1 VAFRLIMRCI
11 GGVIAGTHA
20 QRFCPD
26 RRAVPI
32 FFLSIATRNAMIM
45 CSAGSACPARRF
57 GGHPIELT
65 GSLLNKI
72 AFSTDDLPAQFDD
85 GARLSEWRDFLH
97 GVFGPLEVSCLPDR
111 PISQCLEVAQF
122 GGALLVRL
130 AGTTDRI
137 STSSGVAA
145 TLRPDFFL
153 CFRSDP
159 GPISLSQRGRD
170 VIVDAATAVLG
181 ACNDPMDFRAGDRSA
196 FLQLAVPQARLN
208 LIAGVEDLVARP
220 LDSSTAAMRHLRRY
234 LSLLAEPGGPGGPG
248 DDADLIAHI
257 ETTLVDLMTLALG
270 AGRDA
275 TEIARMRGLR
285 AARLQ
290 DILSDIRA
298 GFTNPGYSA
307 HDIACRL
314 GVTPRYVQTLLQE
327 TGSSFSG
334 RVLELRLQRVRSMLS
349 DLCCDRMKISEIAEA
364 SGFNEIS
371 YFNRCFRRRFGL
383 TPTAARGRP
392 ETCRA

>member
-1 VAFRLIMRCI
+1 
-11 GGVIAGTHA
+11 
-20 QRFCPD
+20 
-26 RRAVPI
+26 
-32 FFLSIATRNAMIM
+32 MII
-45 CSAGSACPARRF
+45 CSAGSACPVRRF
-57 GGHPIELT
+57 GGHPTELT

-72 AFSTDDLPAQFDD
+72 AFSTDDLPPQFDD

-97 GVFGPLEVSCLPDR
+97 GVFGPLEVSGLPDR
-111 PISQCLEVAQF
+111 PFSQCLEVAQF
-122 GGALLVRL
+122 GSASLARF

-137 STSSGVAA
+137 FTSSGVAA

-153 CFRSDP
+153 CFRTDP

-170 VIVDAATAVLG
+170 VIVDAATAMLG
-181 ACNDPMDFRAGDRSA
+181 ACNDPMDFRAGERNA
-196 FLQLAVPQARLN
+196 FLHVAVPQARLN
-208 LIAGVEDLVARP
+208 LVAGVEDLVARP
-220 LDSSTAAMRHLRRY
+220 LDSSTPAMRHLRRY
-234 LSLLAEPGGPGGPG
+234 LSLLAEPGGPG

-257 ETTLVDLMTLALG
+257 ETTLVDLMILALG

-307 HDIACRL
+307 HDIARRL

-334 RVLELRLQRVRSMLS
+334 RVLELRLLRVRSMLS
-349 DLCCDRMKISEIAEA
+349 DLRCDRMKIGEIAEA
-364 SGFNEIS
+364 CGFNEIS

-383 TPTAARGRP
+383 TPTAARGGDRRP
-392 ETCRA
+392 EALKTGDLP